1 MNASERSAFIYRVS
15 SDIDPRSRYQ
25 ALLREREKAILAVQE
40 HHTEFVTWLR
50 RLRNSRRRLREIN
63 ELIARLP

>member
-1 MNASERSAFIYRVS
+1 MSASERSAFIYRVP

-25 ALLREREKAILAVQE
+25 ALLREREKAVLAVQE

-63 ELIARLP
+63 DLMARLP